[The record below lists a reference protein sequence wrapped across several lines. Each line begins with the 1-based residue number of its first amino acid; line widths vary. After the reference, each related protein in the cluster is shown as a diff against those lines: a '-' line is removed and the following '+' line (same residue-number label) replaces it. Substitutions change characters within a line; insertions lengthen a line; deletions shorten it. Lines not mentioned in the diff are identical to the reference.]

1 MGRPPRITRE
11 QLLDTARRVFSTR
24 GFDGATLADI
34 GEQLGVTPAAI
45 LRHVDSKQALFA
57 EAMTTGDHIEPPPA
71 VLELMHVDA
80 AADPR
85 VVLRRLAMEVVP
97 FITRIISSRIVVAMR
112 ENSRRTSLELPFD
125 PAGDSPPKAAL
136 AAISSYFARA
146 TKAGAMH
153 VREPHASAILF
164 IGSLQGYILFH
175 EVLKVRPVYPL
186 DAYIDALIDLWT
198 EGAISTEGSR
208 GKRSGTSKVASRK
221 EVDRTDRA
229 DRNRGRGDSVR
240 AKAEPAEGARP
251 QRNARSTNGTR
262 GVAGRRPRKPR
273 PRR

>member
-1 MGRPPRITRE
+1 MGRPPRITRQ
-11 QLLDTARRVFSTR
+11 QLLETSRRIFSTR

-34 GEQLGVTPAAI
+34 GAELGVTPAAI

-57 EAMTTGDHIEPPPA
+57 EAMTTGDHIAPPPA
-71 VLELMHVDA
+71 VLELLHVDA

-85 VVLRRLAMEVVP
+85 VVLRRIAMEVVP

-112 ENSRRTSLELPFD
+112 ENSRRTSLEFPFD

-136 AAISSYFARA
+136 GLVSSYFARA

-153 VREPHASAILF
+153 VRDPHASAILF

-198 EGAISTEGSR
+198 EGAISKPPR
-208 GKRSGTSKVASRK
+208 GGTKRGASKVQPRK
-221 EVDRTDRA
+221 KTDPIDGA
-229 DRNRGRGDSVR
+229 DRNRDRGGRVR

-251 QRNARSTNGTR
+251 QRNARSADGTR
-262 GVAGRRPRKPR
+262 RVAGRRPRDPR
-273 PRR
+273 SRG

>member
-1 MGRPPRITRE
+1 MGRPPRISRE

-24 GFDGATLADI
+24 GFDGATLGDI
-34 GEQLGVTPAAI
+34 GAELGVTPAAI

-57 EAMTTGDHIEPPPA
+57 EAMTTGDHIQPPPA
-71 VLELMHVDA
+71 VLELLHVDA
-80 AADPR
+80 ATDPR
-85 VVLRRLAMEVVP
+85 LVLRRIAMEVVP

-136 AAISSYFARA
+136 ALLSSYFERA

-153 VREPHASAILF
+153 VLDPHASAILF

-186 DAYIDALIDLWT
+186 EKYIDALIDLWT
-198 EGAISTEGSR
+198 EGAIGKQPR
-208 GKRSGTSKVASRK
+208 GGTKRGGKIQPRK
-221 EVDRTDRA
+221 KTDPADRPDVDRGGSDRL
-229 DRNRGRGDSVR
+229 R
-240 AKAEPAEGARP
+240 AKAERTEGARP
-251 QRNARSTNGTR
+251 QRNARSANGTR
-262 GVAGRRPRKPR
+262 RVAGRRPRDPR